1 MLRMCFAYK
10 FSIARFW
17 GDYKREVRK
26 NRARQVTFSGI
37 WKALFFGEGNLLTHP
52 DFLKRGWTK
61 GQLPR
66 RNLIAGSHRF
76 RYGKNTKKTQKKPR
90 KKGIKTLLQIWENIF
105 RFCIDYAFFI
115 SYNVSV

>member
-37 WKALFFGEGNLLTHP
+37 WKASFFGEGNLLTHP

-61 GQLPR
+61 GAAPPTESYCG
-66 RNLIAGSHRF
+66 IAPFSVRKKHE
-76 RYGKNTKKTQKKPR
+76 KNAKKTSEKRDK
-90 KKGIKTLLQIWENIF
+90 
-105 RFCIDYAFFI
+105 
-115 SYNVSV
+115 NVITNMGKYFPFLY